1 MKVILLQDVR
11 SLGKKGD
18 IVEVNDGYARNFLL
32 KTKKGVEA
40 NNKNMNDLK
49 LHKAN
54 QDKIAQEQLGWKRT
68 TTYTVLKRL
77 CDKGYLKNEASVVT
91 ALVDRATVQ
100 RADGQEVLQR
110 SFQGSLPSF
119 LAAFLQAGTV
129 SDQEAEEIAQM
140 LDDYRHSH

>member
-1 MKVILLQDVR
+1 MPEYHLAEAE
-11 SLGKKGD
+11 KKFAQL
-18 IVEVNDGYARNFLL
+18 IWKHEPLPSRRLVELA
-32 KTKKGVEA
+32 
-40 NNKNMNDLK
+40 
-49 LHKAN
+49 
-54 QDKIAQEQLGWKRT
+54 AQELGWKST